1 MIAFLG
7 TSLGRWLVGALVAVF
22 AFVGVYVLGDHRGYQ
37 RAATAYKAEI
47 AQIKADAATARA
59 NEIERQDSA
68 NNAAK
73 AAEASRIAQMQVDA
87 DALQHQI
94 EELQREAH
102 QDPDAG
108 KPALGASSVQ
118 RINKVREPSAGAA
131 PCNARLGINQ
141 GLRPSR

>member
-1 MIAFLG
+1 MISILSKLLG
-7 TSLGRWLVGALVAVF
+7 GSKLAAWAVVALLVAA
-22 AFVGVYVLGDHRGYQ
+22 AFGGTYAIADHRGYA
-37 RAATAYKAEI
+37 RAELKYTTQI
-47 AQIKADAATARA
+47 AQMKADAATARA
-59 NEIERQDSA
+59 NEIERQNAA

-73 AAEASRIAQMQVDA
+73 QAEAKRIADMQADA

-118 RINKVREPSAGAA
+118 RINKIR
-131 PCNARLGINQ
+131 
-141 GLRPSR
+141 

>member
-1 MIAFLG
+1 MIAFLSTG
-7 TSLGRWLVGALVAVF
+7 IGRWLAGALVAVL
-22 AFVGVYVLGDHRGYQ
+22 AFIGVYVVADHRGYQ
-37 RAATAYKAEI
+37 RAATAYTAEI
-47 AQIKADAATARA
+47 AQMKADAATARA
-59 NEIERQDSA
+59 NEIERQNTA

-73 AAEASRIAQMQVDA
+73 AAEAARIAQMQADA

-118 RINKVREPSAGAA
+118 RINKIR
-131 PCNARLGINQ
+131 
-141 GLRPSR
+141 

>member
-1 MIAFLG
+1 MISILAKLLG
-7 TSLGRWLVGALVAVF
+7 GSELAAWAVVALLVAAVF
-22 AFVGVYVLGDHRGYQ
+22 GGTYAIADHRGYA
-37 RAATAYKAEI
+37 RAELKYAAEI
-47 AQIKADAATARA
+47 AQMKADAALARA
-59 NEIERQDSA
+59 DEIERQSAA

-73 AAEASRIAQMQVDA
+73 QAEAKRIADMQADA

-118 RINKVREPSAGAA
+118 RINKIR
-131 PCNARLGINQ
+131 
-141 GLRPSR
+141 